1 MWSFSTFKD
10 KRYWIL
16 LIPAIIFLVLFSVFA
31 SDFILERPYITLI
44 LIIIFIALFWS
55 IYHMWRYF
63 GDRKKN
69 NADDSG
75 DL

>member
-1 MWSFSTFKD
+1 MWNFSTFKG

-16 LIPAIIFLVLFSVFA
+16 LIPAIIISVLFAVFA
-31 SDFILERPYITLI
+31 PDYILERPSITLI
-44 LIIIFIALFWS
+44 LTIIFIALFWS
-55 IYHMWRYF
+55 TYHMWRYF

-69 NADDSG
+69 NTDDSG

>member
-1 MWSFSTFKD
+1 MRCFSTFKD

-16 LIPAIIFLVLFSVFA
+16 LIPSIIFLVLFAIFA
-31 SDFILERPYITLI
+31 SDYILDRPYITLT

-55 IYHMWRYF
+55 TYHMWRYV

-69 NADDSG
+69 NTDDSG